1 VVVRRPLAVH
11 RTFPLERPP
20 VAAQNGGAERAV
32 LSQASCDT
40 GKCRGPDAL
49 PGAPPAAASVL
60 PFHQRPTLHVLALR
74 FQVPRQASAF
84 QGALPLPVPSPSR
97 PCGAQRGT
105 AAGKG
110 ARLSP
115 FSTSTQIRLTSPDPN
130 VTSTPVPAVM
140 EKVCVKKT
148 GAAMDFAA
156 EEKQTK
162 VC

>member
-1 VVVRRPLAVH
+1 MVLHDSSQFPGACCPSSRSIATGESTRRAAQSVVVRRPLAVH

-115 FSTSTQIRLTSPDPN
+115 FPRPLKSASPPRTQT
-130 VTSTPVPAVM
+130 
-140 EKVCVKKT
+140 
-148 GAAMDFAA
+148 
-156 EEKQTK
+156 
-162 VC
+162 